1 MISAEILQSIGTCMH
16 EITTSYGLYLSMLM
30 AGLVGGFSHCIV
42 MCGPFVLSQSQN
54 LHKISGALL
63 FPYHLGRITT
73 YVVLAILLSSILNLA
88 FLFLPIRGLVI
99 APLLM
104 IAGIIFFVTAFPK
117 LARIFPWAI
126 KVTTGIPFKYIN
138 GLFERASKTKGFL
151 KSYAMGLILGL
162 MPCGLIVAAL
172 MAAASAPTSFHAAIA
187 MLMFGLGTMPALIG
201 LSLGASSLLIK
212 YPLAMLR
219 IKQAA
224 LVWSGI
230 WLFTLAGLM
239 LI

>member
-42 MCGPFVLSQSQN
+42 MCGPFILSQSQN
-54 LHKISGALL
+54 LDRISGDLL
-63 FPYHLGRITT
+63 FPYHLGRLTT
-73 YVVLAILLSSILNLA
+73 YVILAIIFSSILNLA

-104 IAGIIFFVTAFPK
+104 FAGIIFLVTAFPK
-117 LARIFPWAI
+117 LGKIFPWAVR
-126 KVTTGIPFKYIN
+126 VTTGIPFKYIN
-138 GLFERASKTKGFL
+138 RFFTQTLKTNRLL
-151 KSYAMGLILGL
+151 KSYVMGLILGL
-162 MPCGLIVAAL
+162 MPCGLIVAAV
-172 MAAASAPTSFHAAIA
+172 MAAASAPTSFHAALA
-187 MLMFGLGTMPALIG
+187 MMMFGLGTMPALIG
-201 LSLGASSLLIK
+201 LSLGARSLIIK
-212 YPLAMLR
+212 YPIAMLR